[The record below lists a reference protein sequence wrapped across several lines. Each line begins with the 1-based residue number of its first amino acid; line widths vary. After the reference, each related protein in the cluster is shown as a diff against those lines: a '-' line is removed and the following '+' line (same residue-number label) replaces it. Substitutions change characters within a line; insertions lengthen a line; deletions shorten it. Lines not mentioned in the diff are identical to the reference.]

1 MKVFEWVPNKS
12 IGDLKFNMT
21 RDEARKAMG
30 DAKYTPW
37 FDGKSDIYTDYSIRL
52 DYDSDGLLE
61 AVEFLGIEKGI
72 FEVQYKGKVIYPKYE
87 KHFFRIFD
95 KNIFKSDTYEE
106 SSYQCNELNIS
117 VTWSKDIGP
126 TFGVAREHY
135 WDEADEMLKEHSLL
149 RQLSFKLKPGM
160 TREETREILKEKS
173 DKLMV
178 RGRDDIYSRYL
189 LVEFDENDRMEST
202 KFDFDNM

>member
-37 FDGKSDIYTDYSIRL
+37 FVGKSDIYTDYSIRL

-135 WDEADEMLKEHSLL
+135 WDESDKDCLL
-149 RQLSFKLKPGM
+149 IHLSYKLKQGM
-160 TREETREILKEKS
+160 SRDETRRILKDMS
-173 DKLMV
+173 DKLV
-178 RGRDDIYSRYL
+178 IRGQTDIYRGFVF
-189 LVEFDENDRMEST
+189 VEFND
-202 KFDFDNM
+202 DNKMVSIERDL